1 MYKQCRKDSKYKGEL
16 IKEKGES
23 ALYTPQTHT
32 SPLTPPTAVTLF
44 GILKTLQIEIKI
56 SNYNVN
62 CKINF
67 KFESKIAACT
77 PAIISVVGGWC
88 LI

>member
-32 SPLTPPTAVTLF
+32 NPVTPPTAVTLF
-44 GILKTLQIEIKI
+44 GITAVGYCV
-56 SNYNVN
+56 SAVR
-62 CKINF
+62 
-67 KFESKIAACT
+67 ACT
-77 PAIISVVGGWC
+77 YV
-88 LI
+88 

>member
-32 SPLTPPTAVTLF
+32 NPLHHQR
-44 GILKTLQIEIKI
+44 LQPHRDYSRWI
-56 SNYNVN
+56 NYFLI
-62 CKINF
+62 INF
-67 KFESKIAACT
+67 F
-77 PAIISVVGGWC
+77 
-88 LI
+88 

>member
-32 SPLTPPTAVTLF
+32 NPATTPTAATPL
-44 GILKTLQIEIKI
+44 GIT
-56 SNYNVN
+56 
-62 CKINF
+62 
-67 KFESKIAACT
+67 A
-77 PAIISVVGGWC
+77 VGYGL
-88 LI
+88 LIL

>member
-32 SPLTPPTAVTLF
+32 NPVTPPTAVTPL
-44 GILKTLQIEIKI
+44 GITAVRYGLVIL
-56 SNYNVN
+56 
-62 CKINF
+62 
-67 KFESKIAACT
+67 
-77 PAIISVVGGWC
+77 
-88 LI
+88 

>member
-32 SPLTPPTAVTLF
+32 NPVIPPTAVTPL
-44 GILKTLQIEIKI
+44 GITAVDMVWSSYDSGVTAI
-56 SNYNVN
+56 S
-62 CKINF
+62 
-67 KFESKIAACT
+67 
-77 PAIISVVGGWC
+77 
-88 LI
+88 

>member
-32 SPLTPPTAVTLF
+32 NPVTPPTAVTPL
-44 GILKTLQIEIKI
+44 GITAVDCDKTYRILLWCVLVICLPYSWEI
-56 SNYNVN
+56 
-62 CKINF
+62 
-67 KFESKIAACT
+67 
-77 PAIISVVGGWC
+77 
-88 LI
+88 